1 MPCTHQHQLLPFTP
15 ITGVFQCLKCS
26 IQTTLEALFFSSTG
40 TWWEYGL
47 LQAKDTD
54 GTIAFTD
61 ILLNQL
67 VELISLNDDDF
78 SAGNIMTIETLL
90 LTVFDMYW
98 HSEEKMKD
106 AVAELIGDKYAQCL
120 NRLHLVGKNTIIIIY
135 NYYIGTYSQEH

>member
-1 MPCTHQHQLLPFTP
+1 M
-15 ITGVFQCLKCS
+15 
-26 IQTTLEALFFSSTG
+26 FFSSTG

-54 GTIAFTD
+54 GTMAFTD

-98 HSEEKMKD
+98 HSEEKMKN
-106 AVAELIGDKYAQCL
+106 AVAELIGDQYAQCL
-120 NRLHLVGKNTIIIIY
+120 NRLHLVGKNTIIIIT
-135 NYYIGTYSQEH
+135 I